1 MRISYLMLVKSDSSR
16 LNNKN
21 ILEIAGK
28 PMFLWNL
35 EKLLSLSKKVYVS
48 SDSDEILEMAEGYG
62 ARGIKRPL
70 ELCGD
75 TPNIPVYQHA
85 LKSMGKTDAI
95 IAVQANSPT
104 LDIEVI
110 KSARDLLT
118 PDGPD
123 DIKVDEVMT
132 CSGGYKL
139 YGSVWG
145 LTVDKLKNYENPLK
159 PNPEYRILDNS
170 TDVHTLKD
178 FNEAEA
184 WLLKHQS

>member
-1 MRISYLMLVKSDSSR
+1 MRISYLMLVKSESKR
-16 LNNKN
+16 LTSKN
-21 ILEIAGK
+21 TREIAGK

-75 TPNIPVYQHA
+75 TPNIPCYQHA
-85 LKSMGKTDAI
+85 LKSMGKPEAI
-95 IAVQANSPT
+95 IAVQANSPG

-110 KSARDLLT
+110 KSVAYLLT
-118 PDGPD
+118 PEKD
-123 DIKVDEVMT
+123 DIEVDEVMT
-132 CSGGYKL
+132 CTGGMKL

-145 LTVDKLKNYENPLK
+145 MTVKKLKEYGNPLK
-159 PNPEYRILDNS
+159 PNPKYRVIDNS
-170 TDVHTLKD
+170 VDIHTLRD
-178 FNEAEA
+178 FNEAEE
-184 WLLKHQS
+184 WLLKPQS